1 MFRYINQI
9 SKERAMIIKDYYHLD
24 AFPVK
29 DNPYLFF
36 KRNKDISNVSV
47 ECFVNKKG
55 EYKIMYSSSDKKDLL
70 NEIKVFDPLVK
81 EEHIQEERKK
91 EDFKIYQKQIGSD
104 EVGKGDLFSS
114 IFVVSSYVEES
125 DLKLL
130 EKLNVT
136 DSKTIKDEKHLE
148 IGPTLIKRCKT
159 YCIEV
164 SAKKLTQLHQKG
176 INLNKTLAILHNLAH
191 KKLIEKYS
199 LSKDINVYVD
209 EFVSPSSYK
218 NYVKEDIIKN
228 PLFFHTEGE
237 RHYPSVALSSCVARY
252 FFLLRWKEMEEKF
265 KMRISKGAGKE
276 AEKSYLLLRKRF
288 SEEEILPYIKAF
300 FKTFNR
306 LDK

>member
-1 MFRYINQI
+1 
-9 SKERAMIIKDYYHLD
+9 MIIKDYYHLD

-265 KMRISKGAGKE
+265 KMKISKGAGKE
-276 AEKSYLLLRKRF
+276 AEK
-288 SEEEILPYIKAF
+288 
-300 FKTFNR
+300 
-306 LDK
+306 